1 MGDKGKKGVG
11 CIINPKN
18 WDWIDEELKDTDT
31 LTIWISKTPNG
42 VRTDFNPILVLF
54 RYPIIVENDCTIT

>member
-1 MGDKGKKGVG
+1 MLQLQGGIKSMGDKGKKGVG

-42 VRTDFNPILVLF
+42 VRT
-54 RYPIIVENDCTIT
+54 VEFQDMEE

>member
-31 LTIWISKTPNG
+31 LTIWISKTQKG
-42 VRTDFNPILVLF
+42 VRT
-54 RYPIIVENDCTIT
+54 VEFQDMEE